1 MGKPVTMGLL
11 FYPRG
16 GSAQVARYL
25 ADALNRKGWPVRLF
39 TGSLGEPGAVANA
52 ATFFARPDLAAADF
66 TPALEAFDRGDD
78 PMAAE
83 IPLHPSFEDRVGAP
97 DRLFASLDDREAE
110 GQVAAWQRLF
120 AEGGAAEAAIAHLH
134 HLTPQ
139 HDALARVAP
148 NLPLVAHLHGTELK
162 MLDGIRRRRELALR
176 LGTDLTGMAAGAA
189 GGEADASLTEAE
201 RELFQRTRWEAWRH
215 GDAWDARLQAD
226 ARRANQLI
234 AISIHD
240 RDEAVRLLGVSPS
253 RVEVISNGVDIE
265 HFDRRRP
272 SRGARLA
279 RWRAWLVD
287 DPRGWDASGV
297 AGAVRY
303 GVDDLAEFADPKT
316 GEANPVLLYV
326 GRFLGFKRVPLLVR
340 AYQRARSSFE
350 RPAPLVVWGGYPGE
364 WEGEHP
370 VEVARSGGSEGIFF
384 TGWRGHDELPEGLNA
399 ADVLVA
405 PSVDEPFGQVY
416 LEAMACGLPVI
427 ATATGGPLS
436 FVNIAPGRPNGW
448 LVDPDDEAALAAAL
462 VEVVNDAP
470 ERRARGEAA
479 YEQIRGA
486 YAWDTVATRVASLYE
501 GVLATVGTWQTT

>member
-1 MGKPVTMGLL
+1 MGLL
-11 FYPRG
+11 FFPRG

-25 ADALNRKGWPVRLF
+25 AAALDRKGWPVRVF
-39 TGSLGEPGAVANA
+39 TGSFGEPGAATNA
-52 ATFFARPDLAAADF
+52 ATFFAGLAVASAEF

-110 GQVAAWQRLF
+110 RQVAAWQRLF
-120 AEGGAAEAAIAHLH
+120 AQGGAAEAAIAHLH

-139 HDALARVAP
+139 HDALVRVAP
-148 NLPLVAHLHGTELK
+148 NLPVVAHLHGTELK
-162 MLDGIRRRRELALR
+162 MLDGIRRRRELAVR
-176 LGTDLTGMAAGAA
+176 LGTDLTGMAAAAA
-189 GGEADASLTEAE
+189 GERADASLTDAE
-201 RELFQRTRWEAWRH
+201 RELFQSTRWEAWRH
-215 GDAWDARLQAD
+215 GDTWADRMQANAW
-226 ARRANQLI
+226 RANQLV
-234 AISIHD
+234 AISDYD
-240 RDEAVRLLGVSPS
+240 RDEAVRLLGVNAS
-253 RVEVISNGVDIE
+253 RVEVISNGVDVE
-265 HFDRRRP
+265 RFDRYVPGREE
-272 SRGARLA
+272 RLA

-297 AGAVRY
+297 AGSVRY
-303 GVDDLAEFADPKT
+303 GPDDLAVFAYPKT

-326 GRFLGFKRVPLLVR
+326 GRFLAFKRVPLLVR
-340 AYQRARSSFE
+340 AYQQARSSFE
-350 RPAPLVVWGGYPGE
+350 RPAPLVLWGGYPGE

-384 TGWRGHDELPEGLNA
+384 IGWRGHNDLPEGLNA

-427 ATATGGPLS
+427 ATPTGGPLS
-436 FVNIAPGRPNGW
+436 FVNSVSGRPNGW
-448 LVDPDDEAALAAAL
+448 LVNPDDEAALAAIL
-462 VEVVNDAP
+462 IEVVNGAQ

-486 YAWDTVATRVASLYE
+486 YSWDTAATRVVSLYE
-501 GVLATVGTWQTT
+501 RMVARMGVSQASWT

>member
-1 MGKPVTMGLL
+1 MGLL

-25 ADALNRKGWPVRLF
+25 AAALDRKGWPVRLF
-39 TGSLGEPGAVANA
+39 TGSLGEPGAAANA
-52 ATFFARPDLAAADF
+52 ATFFAGLELAAADF
-66 TPALEAFDRGDD
+66 TPAVEAFERGDD
-78 PMAAE
+78 PMAVA

-110 GQVAAWQRLF
+110 RQVAAWQRLF
-120 AEGGAAEAAIAHLH
+120 AEGGAAEAAIGHLH

-139 HDALARVAP
+139 HEALARVAP
-148 NLPLVAHLHGTELK
+148 NLPVVAHLHGTELK
-162 MLDGIRRRRELALR
+162 MLDGIRRRRELAVR
-176 LGTDLTGMAAGAA
+176 LGTDLRGMAEDAA
-189 GGEADASLTEAE
+189 KWRAEAQLPDAE
-201 RELFQRTRWEAWRH
+201 RELFQSTRWEAWRH
-215 GDAWDARLQAD
+215 GDAWEARQQAN

-234 AISIHD
+234 AISPHD
-240 RDEAVRLLGVSPS
+240 RDEAVRLLGVDAS
-253 RVEVISNGVDIE
+253 RIEVSSNGIDAE
-265 HFDRRRP
+265 LFDRHRPGQGERR
-272 SRGARLA
+272 A

-287 DPRGWDASGV
+287 DPRGWDASAV
-297 AGAVRY
+297 AGSVRY
-303 GVDDLAEFADPKT
+303 GADDLAVFTDPKT

-384 TGWRGHDELPEGLNA
+384 TGWRGHDELTEGLNA
-399 ADVLVA
+399 ADALVA

-416 LEAMACGLPVI
+416 LEAMACGLPVV

-436 FVNIAPGRPNGW
+436 FVNTAPGRPNGW
-448 LVDPDDEAALAAAL
+448 LVDPDDEAALAATL
-462 VEVVNDAP
+462 IEVVNDAP
-470 ERRARGEAA
+470 KRLARGEAA

-501 GVLATVGTWQTT
+501 GMLATTGTSQAT

>member
-1 MGKPVTMGLL
+1 MGLL

-25 ADALNRKGWPVRLF
+25 AAALDRKGWPVRLF

-52 ATFFARPDLAAADF
+52 VTFFPRLDIAAADF

-78 PMAAE
+78 AMAAE

-110 GQVAAWQRLF
+110 RQVAAWQRLF

-148 NLPLVAHLHGTELK
+148 NLPVVAQLHGTELK
-162 MLDGIRRRRELALR
+162 MLDGIRRRRGLAVR
-176 LGTDLTGMAAGAA
+176 LGTDLRGMAAGPASGWA
-189 GGEADASLTEAE
+189 EATLTDAE
-201 RELFQRTRWEAWRH
+201 RELFQSTRWEAWRH
-215 GDAWDARLQAD
+215 GDAWEARLRAS
-226 ARRANQLI
+226 ARRANRLV
-234 AISIHD
+234 AISSHD
-240 RDEAVRLLGVSPS
+240 CKEAIRLLGVDAS

-265 HFDRRRP
+265 RFDRHRP
-272 SRGARLA
+272 EREERLA

-287 DPRGWDASGV
+287 DPRGWGASGL
-297 AGAVRY
+297 AGSVGY
-303 GVDDLAEFADPKT
+303 GADDLALFADQKT

-326 GRFLGFKRVPLLVR
+326 GRFLAFKRVPLLVR

-350 RPAPLVVWGGYPGE
+350 RPAPLVIWGGYPSE

-405 PSVDEPFGQVY
+405 PSVEEPFGQVY
-416 LEAMACGLPVI
+416 LEAMACGLPVV
-427 ATATGGPLS
+427 ATRTGGPLS
-436 FVNIAPGRPNGW
+436 FVNTAPGRPNGW
-448 LVDPDDEAALAAAL
+448 LVDPDDEAGLAATL
-462 VEVVNDAP
+462 IEVVNDAP

-479 YEQIRGA
+479 YVQIRA
-486 YAWDTVATRVASLYE
+486 RYTWDTAATHVVSLYE
-501 GVLATVGTWQTT
+501 GMLATTGTSQAT

>member
-1 MGKPVTMGLL
+1 MGLL

-25 ADALNRKGWPVRLF
+25 AAALDRKGWTVRLF
-39 TGSLGEPGAVANA
+39 TGSLGEPGAGANA
-52 ATFFARPDLAAADF
+52 ATFFGGLDVAAADF
-66 TPALEAFDRGDD
+66 TRALEAFDRGDD

-110 GQVAAWQRLF
+110 RQVAAWQGLF
-120 AEGGAAEAAIAHLH
+120 AESGAAEAAIAHLH

-148 NLPLVAHLHGTELK
+148 SLPVVAHLHGTELK
-162 MLDGIRRRRELALR
+162 MLDGIRRRRELAVR
-176 LGTDLTGMAAGAA
+176 LDTDLTGMAAGA
-189 GGEADASLTEAE
+189 GSGRVEAPLTDAE
-201 RELFQRTRWEAWRH
+201 RELFQSTRWEAWQH
-215 GDAWDARLQAD
+215 GDAWEARLKAN
-226 ARRANQLI
+226 ARRASQLV
-234 AISIHD
+234 AISPHD
-240 RDEAVRLLGVSPS
+240 RDEAVRLLGADAS
-253 RVEVISNGVDIE
+253 RVEVISNGVDVE
-265 HFDRRRP
+265 RFDRHGP
-272 SRGARLA
+272 GSGERLA
-279 RWRAWLVD
+279 RWRAWLVE

-297 AGAVRY
+297 AGSVCY
-303 GVDDLAEFADPKT
+303 GADDLAVFADPKT

-326 GRFLGFKRVPLLVR
+326 GRFLAFKRVPLVVR

-370 VEVARSGGSEGIFF
+370 VEVARTGGSEGIFF
-384 TGWRGHDELPEGLNA
+384 NGWRGHDDLPEGLNA

-427 ATATGGPLS
+427 ATPTGGPLS
-436 FVNIAPGRPNGW
+436 FVNTAPGRPNGW
-448 LVDPDDEAALAAAL
+448 LVEADDEAALAGTL
-462 VEVVNDAP
+462 IEVVNDAR

-479 YEQIRGA
+479 YEQIRAG
-486 YAWDTVATRVASLYE
+486 YDWDTIATRVASLYE
-501 GVLATVGTWQTT
+501 GVLATTGTSGIARR